1 MGQKFIENKLPDNI
15 LAENNSTGEKADKKT
30 LLIVDQSNVV
40 REVLK
45 KACHK
50 LLPFG
55 ITIVEATSGMDAA
68 IKIFSGLRP
77 NVVVTDISM
86 SLLSGF
92 ELINFLK
99 TYPEEAVTKTP
110 VILIS
115 GMEPESSSKPKN
127 YQIFS
132 KPFPV
137 KDFCQAV
144 EDCFSQNHEYSS
156 EDESKKSLHYC
167 ILPKDFDA

>member
-1 MGQKFIENKLPDNI
+1 MGQKLIENKLYDNVLPRDEHI
-15 LAENNSTGEKADKKT
+15 GKNTERKI

-55 ITIVEATSGMDAA
+55 VTIVEAASGMDAA
-68 IKIFSGLRP
+68 VKIFSGLRP
-77 NVVVTDISM
+77 NVVVTDVSM

-115 GMEPESSSKPKN
+115 GTEHESSQAKN
-127 YQIFS
+127 NYPIFS

-137 KDFCQAV
+137 KDFCRAV
-144 EDCFSQNHEYSS
+144 EDCFVQNHEYSS
-156 EDESKKSLHYC
+156 EDEVKKSLHYC